1 MTRSPVDSDENRAM
15 TAFVSVTTHSRRLK
29 HYARPTALKPRASGG
44 HEGVSLC
51 VKSIHTTV
59 VDQVAV
65 DIETERWGIKD
76 VVIARLPLCKRCA
89 KTAATPASDSTP
101 KD

>member
-1 MTRSPVDSDENRAM
+1 MRDLI
-15 TAFVSVTTHSRRLK
+15 SVTTHSRRLR
-29 HYARPTALKPRASGG
+29 HYARQSDLKPLANGG

-51 VKSIHTTV
+51 VRNIQTTV
-59 VDQVAV
+59 MDQVAL

-76 VVIARLPLCKRCA
+76 VVIARLPECKRCA
-89 KTAATPASDSTP
+89 KTAASPTFDSTP